1 MKTLLER
8 FNDKHTK
15 TEAGCWEWSASR
27 HRQGYG
33 RIRLGKKEG
42 KTLQAHRVSYE
53 LFIGE
58 IPNGKLVCH
67 KCDNPACV
75 NPDHLFLG
83 THKDNMEDKYSK
95 GRQGI
100 LPKGELCRNSRFKN
114 EDVLFI
120 RDSPLSVKE
129 LAVLYNTTTR
139 YIYRILSRERSSH
152 L

>member
-8 FNDKHTK
+8 FNAKYIK
-15 TEAGCWEWSASR
+15 IEGGCWEWSASK

-42 KTLQAHRVSYE
+42 KTVQAHRVSYE

-58 IPNGKLVCH
+58 IPSEKLVCH
-67 KCDNPACV
+67 RCDNPSCV

-83 THKDNMEDKYSK
+83 THKDNMIDKYKK

-100 LPKGELCRNSRFKN
+100 LPTGEDHWTHKRTPIRNSKGIFMEKC
-114 EDVLFI
+114 
-120 RDSPLSVKE
+120 K
-129 LAVLYNTTTR
+129 
-139 YIYRILSRERSSH
+139 
-152 L
+152 